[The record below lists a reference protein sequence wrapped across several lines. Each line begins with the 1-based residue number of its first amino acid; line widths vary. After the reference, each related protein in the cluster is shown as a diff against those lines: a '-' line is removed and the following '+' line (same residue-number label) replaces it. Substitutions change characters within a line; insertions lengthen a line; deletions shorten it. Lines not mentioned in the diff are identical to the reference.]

1 MTNSLERNMQVLKQL
16 VAVVLIA
23 TTGAAA
29 LPSSALAGA
38 DEPSAQRGSGFAPD
52 FYNREQDRY
61 HYYIAGKRPEN
72 RGKSMVMQDK
82 LMHTE
87 MDRKSTP
94 MKMEMTKAGRDME
107 FSTPNSGYPFQNTN
121 R

>member
-1 MTNSLERNMQVLKQL
+1 
-16 VAVVLIA
+16 
-23 TTGAAA
+23 
-29 LPSSALAGA
+29 
-38 DEPSAQRGSGFAPD
+38 
-52 FYNREQDRY
+52 
-61 HYYIAGKRPEN
+61 
-72 RGKSMVMQDK
+72 MVMQDK

-94 MKMEMTKAGRDME
+94 MKMEVTKAGRDME